1 MHAHSNHYCYLC
13 KSYRHCPVSATKP
26 YAQSDSPLEWC
37 HHQWTLVFANE
48 YPLKMKWCCLWP
60 ITIHWNNVASGQWIS
75 TAIVLPSGTISRCHV
90 DVRWYGVALWGRQSP
105 WIHSSTQ
112 WIAYC
117 PMKWCCHQ
125 VSVTAVSQIHALGEC
140 PLEWWCHQI
149 SAVPAMHRQFCAH
162 NECCYNTILIKNCQ
176 SPRHQFHTHWM
187 FTESPVSVVSP
198 V

>member
-1 MHAHSNHYCYLC
+1 MN
-13 KSYRHCPVSATKP
+13 
-26 YAQSDSPLEWC
+26 
-37 HHQWTLVFANE
+37 
-48 YPLKMKWCCLWP
+48 
-60 ITIHWNNVASGQWIS
+60 IHWKWNGVASGQWIS

-125 VSVTAVSQIHALGEC
+125 VSVTAVSQFHALGEY
-140 PLEWWCHQI
+140 PLEWWCCQQSMPCIASFVPTMTVTTTVFWSRIASLHITSFTHTECSLNHQYLLC
-149 SAVPAMHRQFCAH
+149 HRFKH
-162 NECCYNTILIKNCQ
+162 NDCPLNHQ
-176 SPRHQFHTHWM
+176 SLSSHQFHAHHHWM
-187 FTESPVSVVSP
+187 FSESPVSVVSP